1 MLTRRV
7 AKGKRSDDYVK
18 TTHAATALLNDIA
31 EASYQAIGLTKKKK
45 PAEDNM
51 SQKGD
56 KDRNSVKQTSDD
68 YYDDRLSR
76 DSQLD
81 DNLKS
86 LVSSRPASATFG
98 HLSTDLDTVSGEDDD
113 THIEDEFYDETTGN
127 GEGDKT
133 VDAPLSIDKSDK
145 LADTLTPEEMGA
157 MMGDWQDSDI
167 PSPDQGPHKR
177 QASSSPGQGASDASL
192 LSVDV
197 PVRHDPKRIAMAE
210 RQVIK
215 VVKSSP
221 LLTGEDGNRI
231 QDQLADIP
239 VLRQQLTTALQDIA
253 NLKIAMDEQF
263 DTLSRTATAVGS
275 HGTAI
280 DNLHNQSE
288 MFRQKLVD
296 MEVRTDN
303 TCADMVKVKQVAQ
316 KSEVLAKKSM
326 EVAQACSEEMKSLEK
341 RMAALRKIQDDM
353 VLSVSQIRGRPAQQ
367 QAAAPIRGDELSENS
382 IFLAGIPSIRNR
394 LKMPPLSDPVFV
406 VSCFLRELEIYSG
419 MDSIVIADNAAQT
432 RSEARAVIIHMRSHF
447 HKRGAMGTL
456 KRELARQKMADTA
469 VRDCFPTAVMDTVK
483 RYIRFAMKMKTA
495 GTIDKF
501 QIINRRG
508 QPVLQ
513 TGKRAGNFADY
524 QGNIDEEE
532 PAREMEQET
541 DDGPWTT
548 VGKKGKKLPAP
559 PTGVTQQK
567 TADSQQTSEGATA
580 RQSTW
585 AQMTEEDYPEL
596 PQKGTATQQR
606 QAQQAAA
613 RDNQRQRQL
622 NDINIKLQQLSATPP
637 AVASSQDQ
645 RPLGARNKT
654 ITRNNSRGSS
664 KNHSRRTSR
673 ERADSGHRNNNNQRN
688 KDSTSPPPFQSYFK
702 ARSYNN
708 SEETGTIPKSRSS
721 DTQRLVHEQHHRK
734 R

>member
-1 MLTRRV
+1 
-7 AKGKRSDDYVK
+7 
-18 TTHAATALLNDIA
+18 
-31 EASYQAIGLTKKKK
+31 
-45 PAEDNM
+45 
-51 SQKGD
+51 
-56 KDRNSVKQTSDD
+56 
-68 YYDDRLSR
+68 
-76 DSQLD
+76 
-81 DNLKS
+81 
-86 LVSSRPASATFG
+86 
-98 HLSTDLDTVSGEDDD
+98 
-113 THIEDEFYDETTGN
+113 
-127 GEGDKT
+127 
-133 VDAPLSIDKSDK
+133 
-145 LADTLTPEEMGA
+145 
-157 MMGDWQDSDI
+157 
-167 PSPDQGPHKR
+167 
-177 QASSSPGQGASDASL
+177 
-192 LSVDV
+192 
-197 PVRHDPKRIAMAE
+197 
-210 RQVIK
+210 
-215 VVKSSP
+215 
-221 LLTGEDGNRI
+221 
-231 QDQLADIP
+231 
-239 VLRQQLTTALQDIA
+239 
-253 NLKIAMDEQF
+253 
-263 DTLSRTATAVGS
+263 
-275 HGTAI
+275 
-280 DNLHNQSE
+280 
-288 MFRQKLVD
+288 
-296 MEVRTDN
+296 
-303 TCADMVKVKQVAQ
+303 
-316 KSEVLAKKSM
+316 
-326 EVAQACSEEMKSLEK
+326 
-341 RMAALRKIQDDM
+341 M

-367 QAAAPIRGDELSENS
+367 QAAAPTRVDELSENS

-532 PAREMEQET
+532 PAREKEQET

-559 PTGVTQQK
+559 STAVTQQK
-567 TADSQQTSEGATA
+567 STDSQKTAEGATA

-596 PQKGTATQQR
+596 PQKGTSTQQR
-606 QAQQAAA
+606 QTQQAAA
-613 RDNQRQRQL
+613 RDNQRQRQI

-637 AVASSQDQ
+637 TVVNSQDQ

-673 ERADSGHRNNNNQRN
+673 ERADSGHRNSNNQRN